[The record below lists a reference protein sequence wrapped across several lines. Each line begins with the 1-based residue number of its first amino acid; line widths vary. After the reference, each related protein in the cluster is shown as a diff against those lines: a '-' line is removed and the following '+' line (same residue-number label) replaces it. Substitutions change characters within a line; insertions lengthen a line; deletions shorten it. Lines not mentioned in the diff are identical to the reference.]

1 MNLSISQKAT
11 MTSIEIA
18 ELVGSRHSD
27 VKRSIERLVAK
38 GVIQHTPLATVENNQ
53 SLSPNKYTK
62 AYFFEGEQGKRDSI
76 VVVAQLSPEFTA
88 WLVVDRWRELENAR
102 VQLKSKAEI
111 LAEMAQMHLEHE
123 RRINAVNAQVAEVSA
138 QVTKVAETVE
148 QIKKGNIPEGYIGY
162 RQLAAKC
169 GLTEAKCRNLVNA
182 YRIPTDTHEFLT
194 PDGLLARRSIVAL
207 APFRKAFKQVMS
219 EAEPRNK
226 RWYHPKMGMF
236 QAIHHPVPES
246 PKDNL
251 SLHTVRE
258 KIRTGYATVCR
269 RSSWPEGIW
278 VWPEGG
284 SRKHWRTIRDG
295 KIHAIDLA
303 PEDVIAMDWIVS

>member
-1 MNLSISQKAT
+1 MDICILEKPS

-18 ELVGSRHSD
+18 ELVGKRHD
-27 VKRSIERLVAK
+27 NVKRTIETLDK
-38 GVIQHTPLATVENNQ
+38 GGVIVRPQIEVFEKINNLGLRRSVE
-53 SLSPNKYTK
+53 
-62 AYFFEGEQGKRDSI
+62 AYVFEGEQSKRDSI
-76 VVVAQLSPEFTA
+76 IVVAQLSPEFTA
-88 WLVVDRWRELENAR
+88 RLVDRWRELEEQVR
-102 VQLKSKAEI
+102 QPLTEI
-111 LAEMAQMHLEHE
+111 EMIAAMAA
-123 RRINAVNAQVAEVSA
+123 NAVQQQKRLHVVESKVS
-138 QVTKVAETVE
+138 QVAETVE
-148 QIKKGNIPEGYIGY
+148 QIKKGNMPEGYIGY

-182 YRIPTDTHEFLT
+182 FRIPTDTHEFLT

-258 KIRTGYATVCR
+258 KLRTGYATVCR

>member
-88 WLVVDRWRELENAR
+88 RLVDRWRELEEQVR
-102 VQLKSKAEI
+102 QPLTEI
-111 LAEMAQMHLEHE
+111 EMIAAMAA
-123 RRINAVNAQVAEVSA
+123 NAVQQQKRLHAVESKVS
-138 QVTKVAETVE
+138 QVAETVE
-148 QIKKGNIPEGYIGY
+148 QIKKGNMPDGYIGY

-182 YRIPTDTHEFLT
+182 FRIPTDTHEFLT
-194 PDGLLARRSIVAL
+194 PEGVLSRRSIVAL
-207 APFRKAFKQVMS
+207 SPFMNAFNRMMS
-219 EAEPRNK
+219 EAEHRGK
-226 RWYHPKMGMF
+226 RWYHPKMGQF
-236 QAIHHPVPES
+236 QVI
-246 PKDNL
+246 
-251 SLHTVRE
+251 
-258 KIRTGYATVCR
+258 G
-269 RSSWPEGIW
+269 W
-278 VWPEGG
+278 GG
-284 SRKHWRTIRDG
+284 
-295 KIHAIDLA
+295 
-303 PEDVIAMDWIVS
+303 E

>member
-11 MTSIEIA
+11 MSSLDIA
-18 ELVGSRHSD
+18 ELVGSRHGNVLRTIRNMMAS
-27 VKRSIERLVAK
+27 
-38 GVIQHTPLATVENNQ
+38 GVIRETQNEFVERINN
-53 SLSPNKYTK
+53 LGKVVKDPVYV
-62 AYFFEGEQGKRDSI
+62 FEGEQGKRDSI

-88 WLVVDRWRELENAR
+88 RLVDRWRELENAR

-138 QVTKVAETVE
+138 QVSMVAETLE

-251 SLHTVRE
+251 SLHTARE

-269 RSSWPEGIW
+269 RSS
-278 VWPEGG
+278 WPEGG

>member
-1 MNLSISQKAT
+1 MDICILEKPS

-18 ELVGSRHSD
+18 ELVGSRPD
-27 VKRSIERLVAK
+27 NVKISIERLAK
-38 GVIQHTPLATVENNQ
+38 SGVIQLPALQVFEKINNLGLRRSVE
-53 SLSPNKYTK
+53 
-62 AYFFEGEQGKRDSI
+62 AYVFEGEQGKRDSI
-76 VVVAQLSPEFTA
+76 IVVAQLSPEFTA
-88 WLVVDRWRELENAR
+88 RLVDRWRELEEQAR
-102 VQLKSKAEI
+102 QPLTEI
-111 LAEMAQMHLEHE
+111 EMIAAMAA
-123 RRINAVNAQVAEVSA
+123 NAVQQQKRLHVVESKVSQVV
-138 QVTKVAETVE
+138 ETVE
-148 QIKKGNIPEGYIGY
+148 QIKKGNMPDGYIGY

-246 PKDNL
+246 PKANL
-251 SLHTVRE
+251 SLHTARE
-258 KIRTGYATVCR
+258 RIKTGYAIVCR
-269 RSSWPEGIW
+269 RASWPEGVW

-303 PEDVIAMDWIVS
+303 PEDVVATDWIVS

>member
-1 MNLSISQKAT
+1 

-18 ELVGSRHSD
+18 ELVGKRHD
-27 VKRSIERLVAK
+27 NVKRTIETLAK
-38 GVIQHTPLATVENNQ
+38 GGVVRFPQIEVFEKINNLGLRRSVE
-53 SLSPNKYTK
+53 
-62 AYFFEGEQGKRDSI
+62 AYVFEGEQGKRDSI
-76 VVVAQLSPEFTA
+76 IVVAQLSPEFTA
-88 WLVVDRWRELENAR
+88 RLVDRWRELENAR
-102 VQLKSKAEI
+102 GPLKSKAEI

-138 QVTKVAETVE
+138 QVSMVAETLE

-251 SLHTVRE
+251 SLHTARE

-303 PEDVIAMDWIVS
+303 PEDVVATDWIVS

>member
-11 MTSIEIA
+11 MSSLDIA
-18 ELVGSRHSD
+18 ELVGSRHGNVLRTIRNMMAS
-27 VKRSIERLVAK
+27 
-38 GVIQHTPLATVENNQ
+38 GVIRETQNEFVERINN
-53 SLSPNKYTK
+53 LGKVVKDPVYV
-62 AYFFEGEQGKRDSI
+62 FEGEQGKRDSI

-88 WLVVDRWRELENAR
+88 RLVDRWRELENAR

-123 RRINAVNAQVAEVSA
+123 RRINVVNAQVAEVSA
-138 QVTKVAETVE
+138 QVSMVAETLE
-148 QIKKGNIPEGYIGY
+148 QIKKGNMPDGYIGY

-269 RSSWPEGIW
+269 RSSWPEGVW

>member
-11 MTSIEIA
+11 MSSLDIA
-18 ELVGSRHSD
+18 ELVGSRHGNVLRTIRNMMAS
-27 VKRSIERLVAK
+27 
-38 GVIQHTPLATVENNQ
+38 GVIRETQNEFVERINN
-53 SLSPNKYTK
+53 LGKVVKDPVYV
-62 AYFFEGEQGKRDSI
+62 FEGEQGKRDSI

-88 WLVVDRWRELENAR
+88 RLVDRWRELENAR

-138 QVTKVAETVE
+138 QVSMVAETLE
-148 QIKKGNIPEGYIGY
+148 QIKKGNMPDGYIGY

-251 SLHTVRE
+251 SLHTARE

-269 RSSWPEGIW
+269 RSSWPEGVW

>member
-18 ELVGSRHSD
+18 ELVGKRHD
-27 VKRSIERLVAK
+27 NVKRTIEVLTK
-38 GVIQHTPLATVENNQ
+38 GGVIQFPQIEEIENKQ
-53 SLSPNKYTK
+53 SVGPRRFSK
-62 AYFFEGEQGKRDSI
+62 AYIFEGEQGKRDSI
-76 VVVAQLSPEFTA
+76 IVVAQLSPEFTA
-88 WLVVDRWRELENAR
+88 RLVDRWRELENAR
-102 VQLKSKAEI
+102 GPLKSKAEI

-138 QVTKVAETVE
+138 QVSMVAETLE

-226 RWYHPKMGMF
+226 RWYHPKMGLF

-251 SLHTVRE
+251 SLHTARE

-269 RSSWPEGIW
+269 RCSWPEGIW

>member
-1 MNLSISQKAT
+1 M
-11 MTSIEIA
+11 
-18 ELVGSRHSD
+18 
-27 VKRSIERLVAK
+27 
-38 GVIQHTPLATVENNQ
+38 
-53 SLSPNKYTK
+53 
-62 AYFFEGEQGKRDSI
+62 
-76 VVVAQLSPEFTA
+76 
-88 WLVVDRWRELENAR
+88 DRWRELENAR
-102 VQLKSKAEI
+102 IQLKSKAEI

-138 QVTKVAETVE
+138 QVSRVTETLE

-194 PDGLLARRSIVAL
+194 PEGLLARRSIVAL
-207 APFRKAFKQVMS
+207 APFQKAFKQVMS

-303 PEDVIAMDWIVS
+303 PEDIVATDWIVS

>member
-11 MTSIEIA
+11 MSSLDIA
-18 ELVGSRHSD
+18 ELVGSRHGNVLRTIRNMMAS
-27 VKRSIERLVAK
+27 
-38 GVIQHTPLATVENNQ
+38 GVIRETQNEFVERINN
-53 SLSPNKYTK
+53 LGKVVKDPVYV
-62 AYFFEGEQGKRDSI
+62 FEGEQGKRDSI

-88 WLVVDRWRELENAR
+88 RLVDRWRELENAR

-138 QVTKVAETVE
+138 QVSMVAETLE

-182 YRIPTDTHEFLT
+182 FRIPTDTHEFLT

-226 RWYHPKMGMF
+226 RWYHPKMGLF
-236 QAIHHPVPES
+236 QAIHHPLPEI

-251 SLHTVRE
+251 SLHTARE
-258 KIRTGYATVCR
+258 KIRSGYATVCR
-269 RSSWPEGIW
+269 RASWSEGVW

-303 PEDVIAMDWIVS
+303 PEDMVAMDWIVS

>member
-18 ELVGSRHSD
+18 ELVGKRHSD

-76 VVVAQLSPEFTA
+76 IVVAQLSPEFTA
-88 WLVVDRWRELENAR
+88 RLVDRWRELEEQVR
-102 VQLKSKAEI
+102 QPLTEI
-111 LAEMAQMHLEHE
+111 EMIAAMAA
-123 RRINAVNAQVAEVSA
+123 NAVQQQKRLHVVESKVS
-138 QVTKVAETVE
+138 QVAETVE
-148 QIKKGNIPEGYIGY
+148 QIKKGNMPEGYIGY

-194 PDGLLARRSIVAL
+194 PEGVLSRRSIVAL
-207 APFRKAFKQVMS
+207 SPFMNAFNRMMS
-219 EAEPRNK
+219 EAEHRGK
-226 RWYHPKMGMF
+226 RWYHPKMGQF
-236 QAIHHPVPES
+236 QVI
-246 PKDNL
+246 
-251 SLHTVRE
+251 
-258 KIRTGYATVCR
+258 G
-269 RSSWPEGIW
+269 W
-278 VWPEGG
+278 GG
-284 SRKHWRTIRDG
+284 
-295 KIHAIDLA
+295 
-303 PEDVIAMDWIVS
+303 E

>member
-1 MNLSISQKAT
+1 MP
-11 MTSIEIA
+11 
-18 ELVGSRHSD
+18 D
-27 VKRSIERLVAK
+27 
-38 GVIQHTPLATVENNQ
+38 
-53 SLSPNKYTK
+53 
-62 AYFFEGEQGKRDSI
+62 
-76 VVVAQLSPEFTA
+76 
-88 WLVVDRWRELENAR
+88 
-102 VQLKSKAEI
+102 
-111 LAEMAQMHLEHE
+111 
-123 RRINAVNAQVAEVSA
+123 
-138 QVTKVAETVE
+138 
-148 QIKKGNIPEGYIGY
+148 GYIGY

-194 PDGLLARRSIVAL
+194 PDGLLARRSIVAM

-226 RWYHPKMGMF
+226 RWYHSKMGMF

-246 PKDNL
+246 PKANL
-251 SLHTVRE
+251 SLHTARE
-258 KIRTGYATVCR
+258 RIKTGYAIVCR
-269 RSSWPEGIW
+269 RASWPEGVW

-303 PEDVIAMDWIVS
+303 PEDVVATDWIVS

>member
-11 MTSIEIA
+11 MSSLDIA
-18 ELVGSRHSD
+18 ELVGSRHGNVLRTIRNMMAS
-27 VKRSIERLVAK
+27 
-38 GVIQHTPLATVENNQ
+38 GVIRETQNEFVERINN
-53 SLSPNKYTK
+53 LGKVVKDPVYV
-62 AYFFEGEQGKRDSI
+62 FEGEQGKRDSI

-88 WLVVDRWRELENAR
+88 RLANRWRELENAR

-138 QVTKVAETVE
+138 QVSMVAETLE

-246 PKDNL
+246 PKANL
-251 SLHTVRE
+251 SLHTARE
-258 KIRTGYATVCR
+258 RIKTGYAIVCR
-269 RSSWPEGIW
+269 RASWPEGVW

-303 PEDVIAMDWIVS
+303 PEDVVATDWIVS

>member
-1 MNLSISQKAT
+1 MNLPISRKAT

-18 ELVGSRHSD
+18 ELVGKRHD
-27 VKRSIERLVAK
+27 NVKRTIETLAK
-38 GVIQHTPLATVENNQ
+38 GGVVRFPQIEVFEKINNLGLRRSVE
-53 SLSPNKYTK
+53 
-62 AYFFEGEQGKRDSI
+62 AYVFEGEQGKRDSI
-76 VVVAQLSPEFTA
+76 IVVAQLSPEFTA
-88 WLVVDRWRELENAR
+88 RLVDRWRELENSR
-102 VQLKSKAEI
+102 GPLKSKAEI

-138 QVTKVAETVE
+138 QVSMVAETLE
-148 QIKKGNIPEGYIGY
+148 QIKKGNMPEGYIGY

-251 SLHTVRE
+251 SLHTARE